1 MPIPQAEV
9 IEMSDE
15 KINDQN
21 SQIENEIIDADK
33 I

>member
-21 SQIENEIIDADK
+21 SQNENEIIDADK

>member
-15 KINDQN
+15 KINEQN
-21 SQIENEIIDADK
+21 SQNENEIIDADK